1 MVKYIVK
8 LVLLGILIFF
18 LPNFVDGI
26 SIQSFTDAIVVA
38 FLMGVLNTFLKPI
51 LQIIAL
57 PITFMTLGLFYFVI
71 NIILVYICSY
81 FVDGFAVVGVIPPLV
96 FSFVISL
103 SNWFIGLFLD

>member
-51 LQIIAL
+51 LN
-57 PITFMTLGLFYFVI
+57 LF
-71 NIILVYICSY
+71 
-81 FVDGFAVVGVIPPLV
+81 
-96 FSFVISL
+96 
-103 SNWFIGLFLD
+103 